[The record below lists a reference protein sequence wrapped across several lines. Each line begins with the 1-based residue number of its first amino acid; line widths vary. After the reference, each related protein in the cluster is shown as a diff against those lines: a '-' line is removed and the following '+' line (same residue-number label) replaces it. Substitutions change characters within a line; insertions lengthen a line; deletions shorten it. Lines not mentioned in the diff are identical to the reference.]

1 MELASSYHTF
11 QRTQK
16 CDFCLKKKMLLKTFV
31 AVGILSTWT
40 IVSLSTS
47 LMC

>member
-16 CDFCLKKKMLLKTFV
+16 YDLPEKKMLLKTFV